1 MAKTKRKD
9 KKTSAKYKSYEA
21 KGDSVNRKNKFCP
34 KCGMGVFMASH
45 KNRDTCGQCGYTEMK
60 SKKE

>member
-1 MAKTKRKD
+1 MAKIKRKD
-9 KKTSAKYKSYEA
+9 KKTSAKYKGYEV
-21 KGDSVNRKNKFCP
+21 KGDSLTRKNKSCP
-34 KCGMGVFMASH
+34 KCGAGVFMASH